1 MKKQCVVC
9 ERVLLIGNF
18 YVDRKLNRKSP
29 AIVPRCKDCSR
40 LLSKHQYSL
49 SLNILKQYPQLEKL
63 GHGLKTHKK
72 YNYKRPYKYN
82 PDYYKYRRNKKLK
95 DIQFK
100 IACRIRDR
108 IYHLLSRKLIINNYK
123 NDLGCT
129 AFELIQHIELQ
140 FTKEMNW
147 DNYGKWHIDHIIPLS
162 VFDLTNADQLKV
174 ACHFSN
180 LQPLLARD
188 NYSKTNKFMV

>member
-29 AIVPRCKDCSR
+29 VIVPRCKECLR
-40 LLSKHQYSL
+40 LLGRHQYSL
-49 SLNILKQYPQLEKL
+49 SVNILKQYPKLEKL
-63 GHGLKTHKK
+63 GPGLRTRKK
-72 YNYKRPYKYN
+72 YSYKRPYKYN

-108 IYHLLSRKLIINNYK
+108 IYHLLSRKLVINDYK

-162 VFDLTNADQLKV
+162 VFDLTNADQLKA

-180 LQPLLARD
+180 LQPLLAQD